1 MLRVVRSPR
10 LIVTGAL
17 VVASALVFALALP
30 AVGQDPTG
38 SPAPAASPQPAKSPN
53 PGQAKKAER
62 ARQAAKVPA
71 VAVTLTGTVGTR
83 TDADGDT
90 VYTLTASGT
99 VYDLHVGPP
108 WWWGE
113 NHPLKAL
120 AGDTVTVTGER
131 AEGSKDVDVFTAD
144 GKTLREAGKPPWAGG
159 WKIRRGEAPRLGP
172 MEGRQG
178 RREGPGQGH
187 RPSGLGRPQGP
198 RRRRR
203 LNRGGAEQHQAE

>member
-1 MLRVVRSPR
+1 MQRAIRPSR

-17 VVASALVFALALP
+17 VVASALAFALALP

-38 SPAPAASPQPAKSPN
+38 SPAPAASQQPAKSPN
-53 PGQAKKAER
+53 PGQVKKAER
-62 ARQAAKVPA
+62 AKEAAKVPA

-120 AGDTVTVTGER
+120 VGDTVTVIGER
-131 AEGSKDVDVFTAD
+131 VEGSKDVDVFTAD
-144 GKTLREAGKPPWAGG
+144 GKTLREVGKPPWAGG
-159 WKIRRGEAPRLGP
+159 WKTVGEKHPGWAQWKVDKAA
-172 MEGRQG
+172 EKAQG
-178 RREGPGQGH
+178 KGPG
-187 RPSGLGRPQGP
+187 RPAWAGP
-198 RRRRR
+198 KTPDD
-203 LNRGGAEQHQAE
+203 ADD

>member
-1 MLRVVRSPR
+1 MQRVVRPSR

-17 VVASALVFALALP
+17 VVAAALAVAVALP

-38 SPAPAASPQPAKSPN
+38 SPAPAATQKPAKSPN
-53 PGQAKKAER
+53 PGQVKKAER
-62 ARQAAKVPA
+62 AKQAAKVPA

-120 AGDTVTVTGER
+120 VGDTVTVTGER
-131 AEGSKDVDVFTAD
+131 AEGSNDVDVFTAD
-144 GKTLREAGKPPWAGG
+144 GKTLREPGKPPWAGG
-159 WKIRRGEAPRLGP
+159 WKVVGEKHPGWAQWKVDKAA
-172 MEGRQG
+172 EKAQG
-178 RREGPGQGH
+178 KGT
-187 RPSGLGRPQGP
+187 GRPPWAGP
-198 RRRRR
+198 KTPDD
-203 LNRGGAEQHQAE
+203 ADD